1 MVLELRSTLTTFRL
15 DCTTGRDGLGFG
27 RDMAQS
33 APPPFEEEAGESPAK
48 RLVRLLE
55 RHGLEDS
62 LPDILQSLEANRR
75 SNQREIRATL
85 LKELLAGHPALAEQ
99 ELEQAR
105 REWQG

>member
-1 MVLELRSTLTTFRL
+1 
-15 DCTTGRDGLGFG
+15 
-27 RDMAQS
+27 MAQG
-33 APPPFEEEAGESPAK
+33 APPPFEEEVGESPAK

-62 LPDILQSLEANRR
+62 LRDILQSLEAHRQ
-75 SNQREIRATL
+75 SNQREIRATV
-85 LKELLAGHPALAEQ
+85 LKELLEGHSALTEQ